1 MLQHFGQGHFDAG
14 QFGQR
19 HLSPEPGAAVATL
32 QHPRLAHLGQKHF
45 DQDHFGVALSGAT
58 GPTARLE
65 HPRLAH
71 LGQKHFDQDHFGVAL
86 SGVTP
91 PPGPSGDVGDTF
103 PLGWKST
110 FAKATFALGWVNRD
124 VAPAQQAPT
133 GAGSGASRKIYTVNE
148 WLRLL
153 EKPEKVGE
161 RLLESVRV
169 KTDNPAND
177 VVNVVDLYSL
187 ESQKQDLESFEVLSR
202 RNEAKLA
209 DLQKQITEIKR
220 QKFDTELSVLLATY
234 WPELFDGLDQKR
246 LMAALLLLLME

>member
-1 MLQHFGQGHFDAG
+1 MLQHLGQGHFGAG
-14 QFGQR
+14 QFGQQ

-91 PPGPSGDVGDTF
+91 PPGPSGEAGDTF
-103 PLGWKST
+103 PIGWKSA
-110 FAKATFALGWVNRD
+110 FIRATFALGWVNRD
-124 VAPAQQAPT
+124 VGEQAPT
-133 GAGSGASRKIYTVNE
+133 GAGSGGSRKIYTVNE

-153 EKPEKVGE
+153 EDPEKVGE
-161 RLLESVRV
+161 RLLESVEA
-169 KTDNPAND
+169 KADNPAND
-177 VVNVVDLYSL
+177 VVSVVDLYSL
-187 ESQKQDLESFEVLSR
+187 ESQKQQLESFEVLSR
-202 RNEAKLA
+202 RNRAKLSN
-209 DLQKQITEIKR
+209 LQKQIDEIKQ
-220 QKFDTELSVLLATY
+220 QKFHTELSVLLATL
-234 WPELFDGLDQKR
+234 WPELFDGLDKKR
-246 LMAALLLLLME
+246 LLAALLLLLME